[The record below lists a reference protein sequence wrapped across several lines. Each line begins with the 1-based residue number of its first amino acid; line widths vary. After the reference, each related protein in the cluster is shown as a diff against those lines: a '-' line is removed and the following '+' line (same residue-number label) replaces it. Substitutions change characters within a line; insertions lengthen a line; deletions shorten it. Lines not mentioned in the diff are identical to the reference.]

1 MADMT
6 TSLAGRLL
14 VASPL
19 LADPNFYRT
28 VVYLA
33 EHTEDGA
40 MGLVLNRPTDAAV
53 VDHLP
58 SWDLLASE
66 PDVVFVGG
74 PVSNEIAVGLA
85 AAPGEGD
92 ADPVELVDLGVDPE
106 AGAVARLRV
115 FSGYSGWSAAQLE
128 LELAIGSW
136 FVVDADLDDLFTS
149 SPADLWRRVLRRQP
163 GRLAFYAH
171 FPEDLASN

>member
-1 MADMT
+1 
-6 TSLAGRLL
+6 
-14 VASPL
+14 
-19 LADPNFYRT
+19 
-28 VVYLA
+28 
-33 EHTEDGA
+33 
-40 MGLVLNRPTDAAV
+40 
-53 VDHLP
+53 
-58 SWDLLASE
+58 
-66 PDVVFVGG
+66 VVFVGG

-85 AAPGEGD
+85 AAPGESD